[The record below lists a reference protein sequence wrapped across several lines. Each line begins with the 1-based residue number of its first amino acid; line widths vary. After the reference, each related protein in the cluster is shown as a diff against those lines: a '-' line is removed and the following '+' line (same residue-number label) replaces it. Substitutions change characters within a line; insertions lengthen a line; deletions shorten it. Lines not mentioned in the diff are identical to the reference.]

1 MGLYLLLS
9 TLIQAVVPVG
19 LVLIALVVLV
29 RTDIGRDLLDRLIG
43 ARRSERDWDNLLHDV
58 DTLREQLQEAQERL
72 DFAERT
78 IVERPSPP
86 ALPPFDPTPESITP
100 N

>member
-1 MGLYLLLS
+1 MGLYFLLS

-19 LVLIALVVLV
+19 LVLITLFVLV

-43 ARRSERDWDNLLHDV
+43 ARRSEVDWDNLLRDV
-58 DTLREQLQEAQERL
+58 DALREQLQETQERL

-86 ALPPFDPTPESITP
+86 SLPPFERTPESITP

>member
-9 TLIQAVVPVG
+9 TLIQAVMPVG
-19 LVLIALVVLV
+19 LVLIALFVLV

-43 ARRSERDWDNLLHDV
+43 ARRSEVDWENLLRDV
-58 DTLREQLQEAQERL
+58 DTLREHLQDVQERL
-72 DFAERT
+72 DFTERT
-78 IVERPSPP
+78 MVGRPAPP
-86 ALPPFDPTPESITP
+86 ALPPFETTPESITP

>member
-1 MGLYLLLS
+1 MGLYLLLA

-29 RTDIGRDLLDRLIG
+29 RTDIGRDLLD
-43 ARRSERDWDNLLHDV
+43 
-58 DTLREQLQEAQERL
+58 TLRDHLQEVQERL
-72 DFAERT
+72 DFTERT
-78 IVERPSPP
+78 MVERPSTP
-86 ALPPFDPTPESITP
+86 ALPPFEPTPESITP

>member
-1 MGLYLLLS
+1 MGLYLLLA

-43 ARRSERDWDNLLHDV
+43 ARRSELDWDNLLREV
-58 DTLREQLQEAQERL
+58 DTLRDHLQEVQERL
-72 DFAERT
+72 DFTERT
-78 IVERPSPP
+78 MVERPSTP
-86 ALPPFDPTPESITP
+86 ALPPFEPTPESITP